1 MTIRAADLLVKCLVA
16 HRIDQVYCVPGESY
30 LSVLDSLRDEASIRV
45 ITCRHEGG
53 AGFMALGD
61 ARLRAAPAVLFV
73 SRGPGCMNAAI
84 AIHSAQQD
92 ATPLVVFIGQ
102 AERENLRRDAFQ
114 GMNYERM
121 FVDVAKW
128 VVEVN
133 DPNRLADIV
142 CTAFKVAQAGTPGP
156 VIVSLPEDMLEDHS
170 DDEAFYPRQDVDSTL
185 TPADRDAIVG
195 AIARAKH
202 PLVIAGGL
210 LKNDGGKASLM
221 SFAKHF
227 SLPVATTVRHA
238 DLFPNDHPLFAGH
251 LTLGLPAELR
261 EALHD
266 VDLIIAVGTRLGD
279 VATQSYGFPAAPK
292 PAQDLIHIWPD
303 EDVVGRHR
311 HTEIAVAAN
320 PASAL
325 RSLCESSAPDT
336 DFEAWTTRLHGVAR
350 RLRAWEA
357 MPDADDGVVFGN
369 IVAQAD
375 KMLPDDAILCLDA
388 GNFGGWV
395 QRLFRFSPDR
405 KLIGPSS
412 GAMGYGIPSAV
423 ACSLR
428 EPDKKI
434 VCFVG
439 DGGFLMTGSEL
450 ATATQYGATPII
462 VVSDNS
468 AYGTIRMHQE
478 QQFPNR
484 ESGTALRN
492 PDFVAMATA
501 YGAQAFLVEKS
512 DQFAPVLERALQ
524 STQLCVIV
532 VRTSLEHISA
542 NATIEQLR
550 QRAAGQA

>member
-16 HRIDQVYCVPGESY
+16 HGIDQVYCVPGESY
-30 LSVLDSLRDEASIRV
+30 LSVLDSLRDEESIKV

-61 ARLRAAPAVLFV
+61 ARLRAAPAVLLV
-73 SRGPGCMNAAI
+73 SRGPGCMNASI

-128 VVEVN
+128 VVELN
-133 DPNRLADIV
+133 DPNLLADTI
-142 CTAFKVAQAGTPGP
+142 CTAFKLAQAGTPGP
-156 VIVSLPEDMLEDHS
+156 VIVSLPEDMLEEHS
-170 DDEAFYPRQDVDSTL
+170 DEMFYPRQNADSTL
-185 TPADRDAIVG
+185 TATDQDAIVQ
-195 AIARAKH
+195 AIAQARN
-202 PLVIAGGL
+202 PLVMAGGL
-210 LKNDGGKASLM
+210 LKNKEGKAALM
-221 SFAKHF
+221 RFAEHF

-251 LTLGLPAELR
+251 LTLGLPSEL
-261 EALHD
+261 ANILHE

-279 VATQSYGFPAAPK
+279 VTTQSFSFPAAPK
-292 PAQDLIHIWPD
+292 AAQRLIHIWP
-303 EDVVGRHR
+303 EAQMTGRYR
-311 HTEIAVAAN
+311 HTDISVAAH
-320 PASAL
+320 PTSVL
-325 RSLCESSAPDT
+325 RSLCESPAPDT
-336 DFEAWTTRLHGVAR
+336 SFKEWTAQLHEVVSG
-350 RLRAWEA
+350 LRDWDP
-357 MPDADDGVVFGN
+357 MPDADDGIVFGN
-369 IVAQAD
+369 IVALSDQ
-375 KMLPDDAILCLDA
+375 MLPEDAIICLDA

-395 QRLFRFSPDR
+395 QRLFRFSPTR

-428 EPDKKI
+428 EPNKKV

-450 ATATQYGATPII
+450 ATARQYGATPII
-462 VVSDNS
+462 IISDNN

-478 QQFPNR
+478 RQFPR
-484 ESGTALRN
+484 RKSATTLHN
-492 PDFVAMATA
+492 PDFVAMAAA
-501 YGAQAFLVEKS
+501 YGAEAFLVEQS
-512 DQFAPVLERALQ
+512 DQFAPALERALQ
-524 STQLCVIV
+524 SNELCVIV

-542 NATIEQLR
+542 NATIQQLR
-550 QRAAGQA
+550 QGAAGQA

>member
-16 HRIDQVYCVPGESY
+16 HGIDQVYCVPGESY
-30 LSVLDSLRDEASIRV
+30 LSVLDSFLDEQSIKV

-61 ARLRAAPAVLFV
+61 ARLRAAPAVLLV

-102 AERENLRRDAFQ
+102 AERENLRRDVFQ
-114 GMNYERM
+114 GMNYVRI
-121 FVDVAKW
+121 FVDVVKW

-133 DPNRLADIV
+133 DPNLLADTV
-142 CTAFKVAQAGTPGP
+142 CTAFKIAQAGTPGP
-156 VIVSLPEDMLEDHS
+156 VIVSLPEDMLEEQC
-170 DDEAFYPRQDVDSTL
+170 DDEIFYPRYDAKSTL
-185 TPADRDAIVG
+185 IPADNDAILQS
-195 AIARAKH
+195 ISQAKY

-210 LKNDGGKASLM
+210 LKNPEGKAALM
-221 SFAKHF
+221 SFAEHF

-251 LTLGLPAELR
+251 LTLGLPAEL
-261 EALHD
+261 ANIFHK

-279 VATQSYGFPAAPK
+279 VTTQSYSFPASPK
-292 PAQDLIHIWPD
+292 AAQKLIHIWPD
-303 EDVVGRHR
+303 AQIVGRYR
-311 HTEIAVAAN
+311 HTDISVAADPTN
-320 PASAL
+320 VL
-325 RSLCESSAPDT
+325 RNLCQNTAPEISLNE
-336 DFEAWTTRLHGVAR
+336 WTTQLHKIVNK
-350 RLRAWEA
+350 LRDWEP
-357 MPDADDGVVFGN
+357 MPDANDGIVFGN

-375 KMLPDDAILCLDA
+375 QMLPEDAILCLDA

-395 QRLFRFSPDR
+395 QRLFRFSPTR

-423 ACSLR
+423 ACALR
-428 EPDKKI
+428 EPKKKI

-450 ATATQYGATPII
+450 ATAQQFGATPII
-462 VVSDNS
+462 IISDNS

-478 QQFPNR
+478 QQFPKR
-484 ESGTALRN
+484 KSATTLRN

-501 YGAQAFLVEKS
+501 YGAEAFLVERS
-512 DQFAPVLERALQ
+512 DQFASALERALK
-524 STQLCVIV
+524 SNRLCVIV
-532 VRTSLEHISA
+532 VRTSLEHISM
-542 NATIEQLR
+542 NATIQELR
-550 QRAAGQA
+550 HVATRLT